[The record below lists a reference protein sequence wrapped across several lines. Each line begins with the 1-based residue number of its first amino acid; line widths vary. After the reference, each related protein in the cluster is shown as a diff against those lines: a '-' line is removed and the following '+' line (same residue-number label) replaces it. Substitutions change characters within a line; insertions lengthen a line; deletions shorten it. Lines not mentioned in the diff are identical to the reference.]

1 MVRHSTLTAI
11 FAGSNPVSPVC
22 LSIDRQKTLSNKY
35 YICASIEQRTE
46 P

>member
-11 FAGSNPVSPVC
+11 FAGSNPVSPAC
-22 LSIDRQKTLSNKY
+22 LSIDRQKLY
-35 YICASIEQRTE
+35 RTNIIYVL